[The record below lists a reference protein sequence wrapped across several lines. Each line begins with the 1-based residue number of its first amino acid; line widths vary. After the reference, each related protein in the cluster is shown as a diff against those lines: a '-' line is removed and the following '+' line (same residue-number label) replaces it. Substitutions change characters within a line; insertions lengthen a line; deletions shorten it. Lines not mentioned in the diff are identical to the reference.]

1 MYNDKPTKIPLS
13 NPGAARQIFG
23 SSELRPFGSLPSTKQ
38 PRLGYDDRRSS
49 YSLGTIIT
57 EPNGHHAGA
66 PPPIISQQPYDAS
79 YRAGGVKVP
88 SGINPAPGLGVS
100 QHGEYGLRN
109 FGERHGDGGR
119 WQAWDRYEHQS
130 HGHVNEF
137 VPQHQIIDPEKDL
150 MEPNDSGDT
159 LAEQE
164 CSLVCLTSEYLCM
177 RSCSCTPKYTLCDG

>member
-1 MYNDKPTKIPLS
+1 MYNDKTTKIPLS

-23 SSELRPFGSLPSTKQ
+23 SSALRPHGLPSTKQ
-38 PRLGYDDRRSS
+38 PRLSDNDRRSS

-57 EPNGHHAGA
+57 EPNGHSGV

-88 SGINPAPGLGVS
+88 SGIVPAPPGLGAS
-100 QHGEYGLRN
+100 QHADLYGLRN

-119 WQAWDRYEHQS
+119 WQSWDRYEHQS

-159 LAEQE
+159 VVETE
-164 CSLVCLTSEYLCM
+164 CSLICLTSEYLCI
-177 RSCSCTPKYTLCDG
+177 RSCSCIPKFTLCDG